1 MCLEERKITYT
12 MPVDGELAV
21 RLAKMTPMLANVDVD
36 SLNLSGMKQITIDET
51 MMIGTMK
58 REG

>member
-1 MCLEERKITYT
+1 

-36 SLNLSGMKQITIDET
+36 SLDLSGMKQITIDET
-51 MMIGTMK
+51 IMIGTMK